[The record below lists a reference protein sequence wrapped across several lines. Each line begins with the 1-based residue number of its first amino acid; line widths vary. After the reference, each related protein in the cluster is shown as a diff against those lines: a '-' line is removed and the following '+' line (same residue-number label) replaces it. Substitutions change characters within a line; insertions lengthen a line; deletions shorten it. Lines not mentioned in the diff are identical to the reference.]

1 LDKNTAKL
9 NWVKPKEPVSFY
21 ILYKDSGKGL
31 MQYKSFNNNEF
42 SFSETIAGKT
52 RYGIQAVYDD
62 NDMEEKIIES
72 NWMEVN

>member
-1 LDKNTAKL
+1 
-9 NWVKPKEPVSFY
+9 
-21 ILYKDSGKGL
+21 

-72 NWMEVN
+72 NWIEVN